1 MKSQRSRQKWKRA
14 ILYTGGFMCQHNRN
28 LNDLGELY
36 RSSTTTGGKQDA
48 TTINLVTRF
57 HFISKGIK
65 GTFFFLI
72 LRLCPLF
79 FFLSLLLLLSVGTA
93 HNALFYKVSM
103 EAREKR
109 CYVGWFPANSI
120 HTRQLFL
127 RTDKVLQS
135 RALSLLW
142 LLSSLVFPLL
152 RSAASFFFTTR
163 WEENKKKKSISC
175 RPIVVVTLEL
185 SFHLTLRCA
194 TLVKE
199 EEWQKQKQQHR

>member
-1 MKSQRSRQKWKRA
+1 MKEGDIVYRRFYVPTQSKSKRSWWTLSQ
-14 ILYTGGFMCQHNRN
+14 QHNNRRETRRN
-28 LNDLGELY
+28 NNQPCNKISLY
-36 RSSTTTGGKQDA
+36 LKRDKR
-48 TTINLVTRF
+48 NV
-57 HFISKGIK
+57 
-65 GTFFFLI
+65 FFLNTKT
-72 LRLCPLF
+72 LSPVF
-79 FFLSLLLLLSVGTA
+79 FSLLLLSVGTA

-163 WEENKKKKSISC
+163 WEENKKKSPFLVGLLLLSLSNCLFISLSAAPRWLRGRMTKAEAATSID
-175 RPIVVVTLEL
+175 RWT
-185 SFHLTLRCA
+185 R
-194 TLVKE
+194 
-199 EEWQKQKQQHR
+199 

>member
-1 MKSQRSRQKWKRA
+1 MKEGDIVYRRFYVSTQSKSKRSWWTLSQ
-14 ILYTGGFMCQHNRN
+14 QHNNRRETRRN
-28 LNDLGELY
+28 NNQPCNKISLY
-36 RSSTTTGGKQDA
+36 LKRDKR
-48 TTINLVTRF
+48 NV
-57 HFISKGIK
+57 
-65 GTFFFLI
+65 FFLNTKT
-72 LRLCPLF
+72 LSPVF
-79 FFLSLLLLLSVGTA
+79 FSLLLLSVGTA

-163 WEENKKKKSISC
+163 WEENIKKKSISC

-194 TLVKE
+194 TLVKR
-199 EEWQKQKQQHR
+199 KNDKSRSSNIDR